1 MTSDRV
7 PLEPCLAFLR
17 SLDGVSPD
25 QAIERLRGLRAELGI
40 AIELMWEREP
50 ALERYEYELV
60 LGAPDAST
68 ISLAWAPQAGAM
80 PFAMRGMQRMQE
92 GQLVK
97 VDGRSLWMHEAVVLL
112 DPFWAEAPI
121 RRRIVDYCI
130 LRREREARPYRA
142 GVEELQR
149 AVDEFRRTRGL
160 DSAEK
165 TAAWLDSQ
173 GLSLADLEDR
183 LEAELARDAIRR
195 DKVGARA
202 EAEFARA
209 PDSWDEIRL
218 AAFPAADADELAGAI
233 REGAA
238 FFEVARRCEGRR
250 TILVETFRRRDI
262 AAEPP
267 LETGSVLAARLAG
280 AGPYVVAVEKVMP
293 ARWDDRTRG
302 AVEEALFRGWLDDA
316 ASRAHIEWNWGPA

>member
-17 SLDGVSPD
+17 SLDGVPPD
-25 QAIERLRGLRAELGI
+25 QAIERLRALRAELGI

-50 ALERYEYELV
+50 ALERFEYELV
-60 LGAPDAST
+60 LDAPGAGT
-68 ISLAWAPQAGAM
+68 ISLAWAPEAGAV

-112 DPFWAEAPI
+112 DPFWGEAPI
-121 RRRIVDYCI
+121 RRRIIDFCI
-130 LRREREARPYRA
+130 LRRELEATPRRA
-142 GVEELQR
+142 GDDALQR
-149 AVDEFRRTRGL
+149 AVDEFRRARGL

-165 TAAWLDSQ
+165 TTAWLDDQ
-173 GLSLADLEDR
+173 GLSLAELEDR

-195 DKVGARA
+195 DKVGAQA
-202 EAEFARA
+202 EAAFARA
-209 PDSWDEIRL
+209 PGSWDEIRL
-218 AAFPAADADELAGAI
+218 AAFPAADADALARAI
-233 REGAA
+233 REGAT
-238 FFEVARRCEGRR
+238 FFEVAKRGEGRR

-262 AAEPP
+262 AAELP
-267 LETGSVLAARLAG
+267 LETGSVLAARIAG
-280 AGPYVVAVEKVMP
+280 AGPYVVAVEEVVP
-293 ARWDDRTRG
+293 ARWDERTRG

-316 ASRAHIEWNWGPA
+316 ASRALIEWNWGPA